1 MPGTLN
7 SKTAIVTGAARGIG
21 RAVALNLAESGV
33 SLVLNYYQ
41 NEEAALGLVKEIDA
55 LGGRCV
61 LVQGD
66 VSNPGDAQKLID
78 SALENFNELDILI
91 NNAGINK
98 DNLLIR
104 MKEEEFQR
112 VVDINLLGTFYCTKY
127 ASKIMMK
134 KRFGRIV
141 NVSSVVGIAGNA
153 GQSNYAASKAG
164 IIGFTKSVAK
174 ELATRNITVNAIAP
188 GYIKTDMTDQLS
200 EEQKDRIL
208 SRVPLGRFGLPEDV
222 ANMVN
227 FLISDKA
234 DYITGQVFRI
244 DGGMEI

>member
-41 NEEAALGLVKEIDA
+41 NEKAALGLVKEIDA

-188 GYIKTDMTDQLS
+188 GYIKTDMTDRLS

-227 FLISDKA
+227 FLISAKA

>member
-41 NEEAALGLVKEIDA
+41 NEKAALGLVKEIDA

-112 VVDINLLGTFYCTKY
+112 VVDVNLLGTFYCTKY

-188 GYIKTDMTDQLS
+188 GYIKTDMTDRLS

-227 FLISDKA
+227 FLISAKA

>member
-112 VVDINLLGTFYCTKY
+112 VVDVNLLGTFYCTKY

>member
-1 MPGTLN
+1 MTNRLSN
-7 SKTAIVTGAARGIG
+7 KTAVITGAVRGIG
-21 RAVALNLAESGV
+21 RAIAFNLAESGIN
-33 SLVLNYYQ
+33 LILNYHQ
-41 NEEAALGLVKEIDA
+41 DEKAALALSRELSA
-55 LGGRCV
+55 LGSSCV

-66 VSNPGDAQKLID
+66 VSNPVDAQKLIN
-78 SALENFNELDILI
+78 SALEHYNSLDFLV

-98 DNLLIR
+98 DNLLVR

-112 VVDINLLGTFYCTKY
+112 VIDVNLLGTFYCTKY
-127 ASKIMMK
+127 AGKIMMK
-134 KRFGRIV
+134 NRYGRIV
-141 NVSSVVGIAGNA
+141 NISSVVGIAGNA

-164 IIGFTKSVAK
+164 VIGFTKSIAK

-188 GYIKTDMTDQLS
+188 GYIKTDMTDQLT
-200 EEQKDRIL
+200 EKQKENIL
-208 SRVPLGRFGLPEDV
+208 SRVPIGRLGLPEDV

-227 FLISDKA
+227 FLVSDKA

>member
-41 NEEAALGLVKEIDA
+41 NEKAALGLVKEIDA

>member
-112 VVDINLLGTFYCTKY
+112 VVDVNLLGTFYCTKY

-141 NVSSVVGIAGNA
+141 NVSSVVGIVGNA

>member
-41 NEEAALGLVKEIDA
+41 NEKAALGLVKEIDA

-112 VVDINLLGTFYCTKY
+112 VVDVNLLGTFYCTKY

-227 FLISDKA
+227 FLISAKA

>member
-41 NEEAALGLVKEIDA
+41 NEKAALGLVKEIDA

-227 FLISDKA
+227 FLISAKA

>member
-7 SKTAIVTGAARGIG
+7 NKTAIVTGAARGIG
-21 RAVALNLAESGV
+21 RAIALNLAESGAK
-33 SLVLNYYQ
+33 LILNYYQ
-41 NEEAALGLVKEIDA
+41 NEKAAFGLAEEIGE
-55 LGGRCV
+55 LGGSCV

-66 VSNPGDAQKLID
+66 VSNPVDAQKLID
-78 SALENFNELDILI
+78 SALENFNSLDILI

-104 MKEEEFQR
+104 MKEDEFQR

-127 ASKIMMK
+127 AGKIMMK
-134 KRFGRIV
+134 NRYGRIV
-141 NVSSVVGIAGNA
+141 NISSVVGIAGNA

-164 IIGFTKSVAK
+164 IIGFTKSIAK

-188 GYIKTDMTDQLS
+188 GYIKTDMTDRLS
-200 EEQKDRIL
+200 EVQKEKIL

-222 ANMVN
+222 ANMVD
-227 FLISDKA
+227 FLISDNA
-234 DYITGQVFRI
+234 NYITGQVFRI

>member
-41 NEEAALGLVKEIDA
+41 NEKAALGLVKEIDA

-112 VVDINLLGTFYCTKY
+112 VVDVNLLGTFYCTKY

-174 ELATRNITVNAIAP
+174 ELATRNITVNAIDP

>member
-7 SKTAIVTGAARGIG
+7 NKTAIVTGAARGIG
-21 RAVALNLAESGV
+21 RAIALNLAESGAK
-33 SLVLNYYQ
+33 LILNYYQ
-41 NEEAALGLVKEIDA
+41 NEKAAFGLAEEIGE
-55 LGGRCV
+55 LGGSCA
-61 LVQGD
+61 LIQGD
-66 VSNPGDAQKLID
+66 VSNPVDAQKLID
-78 SALENFNELDILI
+78 SALENFNSLDILI

-104 MKEEEFQR
+104 MKEDEFQR

-127 ASKIMMK
+127 AGKIMMK
-134 KRFGRIV
+134 NRYGRIV
-141 NVSSVVGIAGNA
+141 NISSVVGIAGNA

-164 IIGFTKSVAK
+164 IIGFTKSIAK

-188 GYIKTDMTDQLS
+188 GYIKTDMTDRLS
-200 EEQKDRIL
+200 EVQKEKIL

-222 ANMVN
+222 ANMVD
-227 FLISDKA
+227 FLISDNA
-234 DYITGQVFRI
+234 NYITGQVFRI

>member
-41 NEEAALGLVKEIDA
+41 NEKAALGLVKEIDA

-112 VVDINLLGTFYCTKY
+112 VVDVNLLGTFYCTKY

-141 NVSSVVGIAGNA
+141 NVSSVVGIVGNA

-188 GYIKTDMTDQLS
+188 GYIKTDMTDRLS

>member
-41 NEEAALGLVKEIDA
+41 NEKAALGLVKEIDA

-112 VVDINLLGTFYCTKY
+112 VVDVNLLGTFYCTKY
-127 ASKIMMK
+127 AGKIMMK
-134 KRFGRIV
+134 NRYGRIV
-141 NVSSVVGIAGNA
+141 NISSVVGIAGNA

-164 IIGFTKSVAK
+164 IIGFTKSIAK

-188 GYIKTDMTDQLS
+188 GYIKTDMTDRLS
-200 EEQKDRIL
+200 EVQKEKIL

-222 ANMVN
+222 ANMVD
-227 FLISDKA
+227 FLISDNA
-234 DYITGQVFRI
+234 NYITGQVFRI

>member
-112 VVDINLLGTFYCTKY
+112 VVDVNLLGTFYCTKY

-141 NVSSVVGIAGNA
+141 NVSSVVGIVGNA

-188 GYIKTDMTDQLS
+188 GYIKTDMTDRLS

>member
-141 NVSSVVGIAGNA
+141 NVSSVVGIVGNA

>member
-188 GYIKTDMTDQLS
+188 GYIKTDMTDRLS

-227 FLISDKA
+227 FLISAKA

>member
-112 VVDINLLGTFYCTKY
+112 VVDVNLLGTFYCTKY

-188 GYIKTDMTDQLS
+188 GYIKTDMTDRLS

>member
-112 VVDINLLGTFYCTKY
+112 VVDVNLLGTFYCTKY
-127 ASKIMMK
+127 AGKIMMK
-134 KRFGRIV
+134 KRYGRIV